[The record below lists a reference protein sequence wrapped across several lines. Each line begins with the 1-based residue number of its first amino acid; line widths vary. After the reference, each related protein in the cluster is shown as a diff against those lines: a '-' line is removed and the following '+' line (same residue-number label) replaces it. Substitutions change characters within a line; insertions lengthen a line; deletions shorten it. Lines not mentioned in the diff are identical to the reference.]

1 MGGRVSQEGMQI
13 ATEDPA
19 VWQKQETASLEMARE
34 QHAEPKYLRESGNL

>member
-13 ATEDPA
+13 VIKDPA
-19 VWQKQETASLEMARE
+19 VWQMQETASLKMARE